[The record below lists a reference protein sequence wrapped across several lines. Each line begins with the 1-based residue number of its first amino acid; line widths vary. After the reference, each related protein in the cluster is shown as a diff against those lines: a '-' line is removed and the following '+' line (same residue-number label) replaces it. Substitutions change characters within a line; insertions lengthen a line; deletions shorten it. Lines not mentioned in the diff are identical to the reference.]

1 MEGSTEGTTFD
12 PAART
17 FSQVL
22 FLDVPHL
29 YPLATPITCC
39 YTFTADFQPY
49 PRDWVG
55 IFKVSKQT
63 CFACK

>member
-1 MEGSTEGTTFD
+1 MEGSTEGTTPD

-29 YPLATPITCC
+29 YPLATPVTCC
-39 YTFTADFQPY
+39 YTFTADFQPNS
-49 PRDWVG
+49 RDWVG
-55 IFKVSKQT
+55 IFKVRKLT
-63 CFACK
+63 CL